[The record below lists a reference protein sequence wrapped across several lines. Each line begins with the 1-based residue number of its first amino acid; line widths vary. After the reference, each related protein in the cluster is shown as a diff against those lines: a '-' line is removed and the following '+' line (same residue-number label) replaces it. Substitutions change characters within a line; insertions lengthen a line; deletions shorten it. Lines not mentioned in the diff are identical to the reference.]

1 MISRLK
7 ELLFQNKS
15 QKQTIVKNVFWL
27 GLSQAGSR
35 LIRAIIII
43 YAARALGKADY
54 GVFSYLLGLAGFFT
68 IFGDVGINQI
78 ITREMAKHPERRLA
92 YFSTAFWM
100 KIFLFSATAAL
111 IVFSAPYFSNV
122 EKANQLIYIVVL
134 ITIFD
139 GLREFCFTA
148 FRAKEKMEMEAL
160 VMTLTNTAITVFG
173 FIALYF
179 YLSSQSLAWSY
190 AVATAAGAMAGV
202 VILRSSFKAVSSEF
216 DKNLIKPI
224 IKDAWPI
231 LLTGTVGA
239 LAFNID
245 IVMLGWWRDAEEI
258 GLYSA
263 SQKIVFLLYSLPA
276 ILASA
281 FFPALSRLIGHKED
295 NKIKQL
301 MEKGAAASFVIAIP
315 MAVGG
320 IILADPIIE
329 LIYKQEYLSS
339 APIFQILIATLLIV
353 FPSTLIANALIAY
366 NQQKKLGLY
375 TALGA
380 SVNIALN
387 AVLIPGYGAAGAAI
401 ATLISQYA
409 NNIPAWRLIK
419 KINNFHTFRHLKKIT
434 AAAIIMGIFSFLLN
448 KIELNVIMNIV
459 VSAGIYFGA
468 LYLFK
473 EEILEELKL
482 LLMKFKT

>member
-100 KIFLFSATAAL
+100 KVFLFSAMTVL
-111 IVFSAPYFSNV
+111 IVFSVPYFSNV

-179 YLSSQSLAWSY
+179 YLSSQSLGWSY
-190 AVATAAGAMAGV
+190 AIATAAGATAGV
-202 VILRSSFKAVSSEF
+202 VILRSSFKAVLSGF

-239 LAFNID
+239 LSFNTD
-245 IVMLGWWRDAEEI
+245 IIMLGWWHAAEEI
-258 GLYSA
+258 GIYSA

-281 FFPALSRLIGHKED
+281 FFPALSRLIGQKEKD
-295 NKIKQL
+295 KIKQL
-301 MEKGAAASFVIAIP
+301 MEKGAAASFVIAVP
-315 MAVGG
+315 MAIGG
-320 IILADPIIE
+320 IILARPIIE

-339 APIFQILIATLLIV
+339 IPTFQILIATLLTV

-380 SVNIALN
+380 GANIALN
-387 AVLIPGYGAAGAAI
+387 AMLIPVYGAAGAAA

-409 NNIPAWRLIK
+409 NNIPAWLLIK
-419 KINNFHTFRHLKKIT
+419 KMNNFHTFRHLKKIT
-434 AAAIIMGIFSFLLN
+434 AAAIIMGVFSFLLN

-459 VSAGIYFGA
+459 VSAGIYFGT

-473 EEILEELKL
+473 EEFLEEIKS